1 MILFRS
7 ILTALVLAASATVG
21 STGEPPPRS
30 DTLTP
35 AEREE
40 RAAQFFPGWPSC
52 SRSAR

>member
-40 RAAQFFPGWPSC
+40 RAAQFFPGWPATRC
-52 SRSAR
+52 TR